1 MIGPIA
7 SLYTLSTV
15 TTPRLYTS
23 RIMWE
28 SIWPWGERERGRQRK
43 EREREEMKESRKKEL
58 KRNKSKKQWS
68 ANLRKKGRKK
78 VRW

>member
-7 SLYTLSTV
+7 SFYTLSTV

-28 SIWPWGERERGRQRK
+28 SIWPWGERERGRQRQ
-43 EREREEMKESRKKEL
+43 EREREREGGNERKKEERI
-58 KRNKSKKQWS
+58 KEK
-68 ANLRKKGRKK
+68 
-78 VRW
+78 